1 MIPLELL
8 APARDK
14 TVGIAAIDC
23 GADAVYIAGPGWGN
37 RYAAGNSI
45 EDVRELC
52 EYAHRFGVRIYL
64 TVNTLIR
71 DGEWDEVHSMMLAAQ
86 EAGVDAFIIREER
99 LLEFADITVPMHAS
113 TQCFLRSVEQAR
125 RYEAL
130 GCSRLILERGI
141 SLDDIRAIRA
151 AVGCE
156 LEFFVHGALCVCYS
170 GECRLS
176 EYLDG
181 RSADRGE
188 CIQACRSL
196 YDLVDASG
204 KVLVRNKALLSLR
217 DFNLLE
223 RLGDLAQAG
232 VCSFKI
238 EGRLKNESY
247 VRNVVRAYSIALDE
261 LIARNPETYCRASFG
276 AVRGGFVPDLD
287 KTFNRGYTTWWL
299 DGKRDRWSSMDAP
312 KSMGEYI
319 GTVASVRP
327 AQGGVQVSVRPD
339 RPGLALSNGDGFA
352 FVDGSAVRG
361 FRADRCEGL
370 SVFCKKV
377 DGLRPGVRL
386 FRNIDAAFEK
396 EISSR
401 PPRREIEV
409 ALDVS
414 VHGAFV
420 IEIAAETADGR
431 RCLSTF
437 NADVE
442 RAENRERAEGMIRE
456 QLGKRCPPYSFSVR
470 SFEASGALPLLSASI
485 INSMR
490 RCVAGDIPFL
500 QQSPSGKRRFAPPPT
515 GYACGPLPL
524 QAAGGNAFQ
533 DGEAGDIPFLQQ
545 SPSGKRR
552 FAPPPTGYACGPL
565 PLQAA
570 GGNAFRRDSASVTP
584 SPGASLSAAEF
595 SSLPLG
601 AVPSSAELSSL
612 SFRPERSGVE
622 KSPGPLMRTR
632 YCIRYE
638 LGMCPKYQ
646 GAKPSG
652 PLFLVNNGRRLA
664 LGFDCAAC
672 EMTVDKAV

>member
-52 EYAHRFGVRIYL
+52 GYAHRFGVRIYL

-113 TQCFLRSVEQAR
+113 TQCFLRSVEQAL

-319 GTVASVRP
+319 GTVASIRP

-470 SFEASGALPLLSASI
+470 SFEASGALPLLSAST

-515 GYACGPLPL
+515 GC
-524 QAAGGNAFQ
+524 
-533 DGEAGDIPFLQQ
+533 
-545 SPSGKRR
+545 
-552 FAPPPTGYACGPL
+552 ACGPL

-584 SPGASLSAAEF
+584 SPGASLSA
-595 SSLPLG
+595 
-601 AVPSSAELSSL
+601 AELSSL